1 VETRE
6 GSIMLVVAGLGDLGS
21 GIAAGLKAGGKE
33 VIGVD
38 PSPSA
43 RSRWADG
50 EGGRAVA
57 DLTDIPWPQVAAV
70 FVVVLT
76 TDQARETLAR
86 VSELAAA
93 ADCACP
99 VFVVTTLAASTA
111 RTLGEYSGLGIRV
124 IEAPISGGHV
134 GAKGRQLSVMLA
146 GDVQPSDVDMLT
158 STIAAR
164 VTQFSE
170 YGQPTVAKLLN
181 NAVMAAQVRIVAD
194 VLELARTLN
203 LPIREF
209 FDFLVN
215 SSGSSQAAIK
225 FRKLNAAMLSK
236 DVGLL
241 REAFPGAEAAGE
253 FGAMLAELDRLDE
266 RIAAAR
272 VLLADEAA
280 PGPADSPGRGA
291 GEA

>member
-1 VETRE
+1 
-6 GSIMLVVAGLGDLGS
+6 MLVVTGLGDLGS
-21 GIAAGLKAGGKE
+21 GIAAGLKAGGRE

-38 PSPSA
+38 PSPRA
-43 RSRWADG
+43 RSRWADSD
-50 EGGRAVA
+50 GGQAVA

-86 VSELAAA
+86 IGKLATA

-99 VFVVTTLAASTA
+99 VFVVTTLAAPAA
-111 RTLGEYSGLGIRV
+111 RALGEYRAAGIRV
-124 IEAPISGGHV
+124 IESPISGGHA

-146 GDVQPSDVDMLT
+146 GDVQPADVDLLT

-164 VTQFSE
+164 VTRFAD

-181 NAVMAAQVRIVAD
+181 NAVMAAQVKIVAD
-194 VLELARTLN
+194 VLELAQGLN
-203 LPIREF
+203 LPVAEF

-241 REAFPGAEAAGE
+241 REAYPSAEAAGE
-253 FGAMLAELDRLDE
+253 FGAMLPELDRLDE

-272 VLLADEAA
+272 VLLA
-280 PGPADSPGRGA
+280 
-291 GEA
+291 GES